1 MQYSNA
7 MDLEVLLPFHRVDS
21 YFIEAIESLNRSKGV
36 SFRLILIDDRID
48 RKINVSP
55 ILKSTKNVVLVE
67 TEGGIGY
74 GKSLELGTNEA
85 SADVL
90 ALFNSDDL
98 ICEDRFYKQIKS
110 LENADISITKIQ
122 RILQNGQKSMSKS
135 GAIQISQYSPIYL
148 LFGSY
153 GADATWC
160 MKREWWTKN
169 AFFDNKECLDWRI
182 ALSSFSHSKIS
193 FIPEPLYYYRK
204 HSMQSSSESNHDNL
218 NMNNVYIAWK
228 NLSSNLGIPN
238 SNKFI
243 FDFFATPWLN
253 YNNEVCKDI
262 FQWANIIREITRGT
276 DKEIE
281 KQINSFINRRFL
293 IRTLNS
299 NSNFNGKIKTFK
311 ASNFESLY
319 VISDLMITKYL
330 TYKDRLVKKKRYEK
344 N

>member
-1 MQYSNA
+1 MQYSKA

-48 RKINVSP
+48 RKIDISP
-55 ILKSTKNVVLVE
+55 ILRSIKNVILVE

-85 SADVL
+85 SASVI

-98 ICEDRFYKQIKS
+98 ICENKFYRQIKS
-110 LENADISITKIQ
+110 LDSADISITKIQ

-135 GAIQISQYSPIYL
+135 GTIQISRYNPIFL

-153 GADATWC
+153 GADASWC
-160 MKREWWTKN
+160 MRKEWWTKN
-169 AFFDNKECLDWRI
+169 AFFDDKECLDWRI

-193 FIPEPLYYYRK
+193 FIPESLYYYRK
-204 HSMQSSSESNHDNL
+204 HSMQSSSETNHNNL
-218 NMNNVYIAWK
+218 HMKNVYTAWK
-228 NLSSNLGIPN
+228 NLSSEMGISN
-238 SNKFI
+238 SNKFT

-253 YNNEVCKDI
+253 FNNEVGEDI
-262 FQWANIIREITRGT
+262 FQWASSIREITGGMNN
-276 DKEIE
+276 EIQ

-293 IRTLNS
+293 IRTINS
-299 NSNFNGKIKTFK
+299 KSNFNGKLKTFK
-311 ASNFESLY
+311 ASNFESLF
-319 VISDLMITKYL
+319 VISDLFRTRFLRYH
-330 TYKDRLVKKKRYEK
+330 DRFVKQ
-344 N
+344 